1 MGTYTVYYQVTKDN
15 YDTVNGSATVQITPK
30 ELTLNWST
38 DAFTYNGSPQA
49 PTASV
54 EGVIN
59 SDDCTVSVS
68 GAKTDYSD
76 DAYTATATLN
86 GEKAGN
92 YVLPTDNTTTFTI
105 GKKALTIIANNQTIT
120 YGNPIAT
127 GAANATAD
135 GLANGDTLTG
145 VTLTASTSEATA
157 NGKITPSD
165 ATIKRG
171 NTDVTSNY
179 QISYADGTLVISK
192 AVPVVTVPVAN
203 DLTYDGTEQVLIA
216 QGSTTGGTLMYS
228 LDNESWTDDCSL
240 IKGKSA
246 GTYTVYYKVSGNNNY
261 EDVDVSSLD
270 VTIKKKDI
278 TISGIKAN
286 DKTYDAGTAAELDY
300 SDVTYSGIVEGDS
313 LTVTATGTFTD
324 AKAADDK
331 IVKITGI
338 TLGGDSINDY
348 QLAASDQQTKA
359 TATINKKVVG
369 IDWGTDSLTFNG
381 KNQAPTATAT
391 DLVEGDTCAVTVS
404 GEQKNAGN
412 YTATASALS
421 NNNYTLP
428 DDTDIT
434 NKAFTIE
441 PKAVTDSDIVFG
453 HSEGLEAGNYEYTG
467 SEITPTITVTS
478 LLDGDTDKT
487 ELVKNTDYTI
497 SRETSALYVG
507 KHTVRFDFKGNYSGT
522 LYGTWEIVPQTITI
536 TADDMSKI
544 YGESDPDEFMFS
556 VSPSTADVEGI
567 NFTLSR
573 AEGENAGTYAIN
585 VTGPDT
591 IDGCNV
597 TYVPGTFTINK
608 ANVTV
613 KAANKSKIYGDG
625 NPELTASVSGLKN
638 NDAESVIVYNLSCDA
653 VKDSNAGI
661 YAITPSGDAVQ
672 GNYNVNYVDG
682 TLTISK
688 RRLSNT
694 PFVLNNVSF
703 SWDGNDHSPTPVF
716 KGEGYTCIAGTDFE
730 ISGETTANDKGKHT
744 ITLRGIGDNF
754 TGNISLDWYI
764 TSVGDT
770 RVTYNGQEQS
780 LAYEPEEG
788 VSVTFLQDDGE
799 TWTATPPSYKDAG
812 TYEIEYK
819 TKVENPMYPDYST
832 EPTLDVEGTAVLT
845 IEPKELTVTADNKSK
860 IFGKDDPELTF
871 TVEGIVE
878 GETRDDVFTNT
889 TLSRKAGED
898 VGEYDILQGSL
909 AVNSNYTIAFTKGK
923 LTISKEALTGGIFTV
938 KIKSGITETTKIELV
953 EKESGE
959 EIEVPYG
966 SAGWTAEVTS
976 TATGV
981 GDVTIKYYKVNEET
995 GELDELTTG
1004 VPTELGEYVVKLSVA
1019 EGTNYAGTGD
1029 TPLGNDAWKFKI
1041 VKAAFPSDLGDDYWP
1056 TVNNG
1061 TNDEGLKYTGS
1072 NQNLLIAPVQT
1083 TSPEGYTLKYS
1094 TDGENW
1100 SETIPQ
1106 GRNSGEYT
1114 VYAKYVSN
1122 DPTHFEDS
1130 EVKTYTVAIAA
1141 AENINE
1147 KPDETLFEAVYVS
1160 AENATDGEIK
1170 FTDLASSSGSEP
1182 NPGTDYTKFDY
1193 STDNGE
1199 NWNDITDTMSSIS
1212 PLGKGEVLIRTKET
1226 GTGTEE
1232 VKVASEPITL
1242 TIGVKED
1249 QTAPSADSF
1258 TVTKASSD
1266 TAADG
1271 VISGVDDTM
1280 EYSTDGGNTWTSVEE
1295 GKTSIIGL
1303 LGGTTDT
1310 PATVKI
1316 RKKGTNTNNPSPAVD
1331 VTIGV
1336 KTNQNP
1342 PTDVFTFTATKASDN
1357 TSDDGTI
1364 IISDEQGSGTDAGTL
1379 EYSDDN
1385 GDTWTPVASGAT
1397 KIEGLPAGDVKI
1409 RYAGTD
1415 DKNPSEPVIV
1425 TIGTKNANSH
1435 EAGPALTDLTV
1446 TKATD
1451 DETADGT
1458 ITISGYDGT
1467 GDETDKLEYSTDGGT
1482 TWTTVP
1488 DGTNPISVKAGD
1500 VLIRYKG
1507 DADTNPSPATTVPV
1521 GSKTGQ
1527 EPLEADKLKVTH
1539 KTDEATD
1546 DGMISGVDDT
1556 MEYSTDGGQN
1566 WIPVPEGKV
1575 VIDNLPAG
1583 EVQIRYAG
1591 TEDINPSEP
1600 VTVTVGVKTSQ
1611 GTPDTG
1617 KVVAKNAS
1625 KDTSKDGTITGV
1637 DDTMEY
1643 SLDGGKTWTKVPA
1656 GKTSIEG
1663 LPAGDVLLR
1672 YAATNDKNAG
1682 EAIKVKVEVEKTPI
1696 SSGTVTSDGILVLQ
1710 DYPTIVARL
1719 VYEKSNAADDV
1730 EFRWIACETGNPEAW
1745 FEVSPWTKNNEW
1757 LNWTP
1762 DRAGNYVMVCQARVV
1777 GNENSLISEAAGVVY
1792 KIIKNTCQVPYTG
1805 EGGGYLIGFETKGNP
1820 NQSYQYEVL
1829 ILDCTLYAQG
1839 KDAWIYSTGKCGLS
1853 EGNTFWTIWQPKYG
1867 YYWTLFRVYDERGN
1881 LLDEE
1886 CYGFA
1891 NVY

>member
-1 MGTYTVYYQVTKDN
+1 
-15 YDTVNGSATVQITPK
+15 
-30 ELTLNWST
+30 
-38 DAFTYNGSPQA
+38 
-49 PTASV
+49 
-54 EGVIN
+54 
-59 SDDCTVSVS
+59 
-68 GAKTDYSD
+68 
-76 DAYTATATLN
+76 
-86 GEKAGN
+86 
-92 YVLPTDNTTTFTI
+92 
-105 GKKALTIIANNQTIT
+105 
-120 YGNPIAT
+120 
-127 GAANATAD
+127 
-135 GLANGDTLTG
+135 
-145 VTLTASTSEATA
+145 
-157 NGKITPSD
+157 
-165 ATIKRG
+165 
-171 NTDVTSNY
+171 
-179 QISYADGTLVISK
+179 
-192 AVPVVTVPVAN
+192 
-203 DLTYDGTEQVLIA
+203 
-216 QGSTTGGTLMYS
+216 
-228 LDNESWTDDCSL
+228 
-240 IKGKSA
+240 
-246 GTYTVYYKVSGNNNY
+246 
-261 EDVDVSSLD
+261 
-270 VTIKKKDI
+270 
-278 TISGIKAN
+278 
-286 DKTYDAGTAAELDY
+286 
-300 SDVTYSGIVEGDS
+300 
-313 LTVTATGTFTD
+313 
-324 AKAADDK
+324 
-331 IVKITGI
+331 
-338 TLGGDSINDY
+338 
-348 QLAASDQQTKA
+348 
-359 TATINKKVVG
+359 
-369 IDWGTDSLTFNG
+369 
-381 KNQAPTATAT
+381 
-391 DLVEGDTCAVTVS
+391 
-404 GEQKNAGN
+404 
-412 YTATASALS
+412 
-421 NNNYTLP
+421 
-428 DDTDIT
+428 
-434 NKAFTIE
+434 
-441 PKAVTDSDIVFG
+441 
-453 HSEGLEAGNYEYTG
+453 
-467 SEITPTITVTS
+467 
-478 LLDGDTDKT
+478 
-487 ELVKNTDYTI
+487 
-497 SRETSALYVG
+497 
-507 KHTVRFDFKGNYSGT
+507 
-522 LYGTWEIVPQTITI
+522 
-536 TADDMSKI
+536 
-544 YGESDPDEFMFS
+544 
-556 VSPSTADVEGI
+556 
-567 NFTLSR
+567 
-573 AEGENAGTYAIN
+573 
-585 VTGPDT
+585 
-591 IDGCNV
+591 
-597 TYVPGTFTINK
+597 
-608 ANVTV
+608 
-613 KAANKSKIYGDG
+613 
-625 NPELTASVSGLKN
+625 
-638 NDAESVIVYNLSCDA
+638 
-653 VKDSNAGI
+653 
-661 YAITPSGDAVQ
+661 
-672 GNYNVNYVDG
+672 
-682 TLTISK
+682 
-688 RRLSNT
+688 
-694 PFVLNNVSF
+694 
-703 SWDGNDHSPTPVF
+703 
-716 KGEGYTCIAGTDFE
+716 
-730 ISGETTANDKGKHT
+730 
-744 ITLRGIGDNF
+744 
-754 TGNISLDWYI
+754 
-764 TSVGDT
+764 
-770 RVTYNGQEQS
+770 
-780 LAYEPEEG
+780 
-788 VSVTFLQDDGE
+788 
-799 TWTATPPSYKDAG
+799 
-812 TYEIEYK
+812 
-819 TKVENPMYPDYST
+819 MYPDYST

-889 TLSRKAGED
+889 TLSREAGED

-938 KIKSGITETTKIELV
+938 KIKSGTTETTKIELV

-959 EIEVPYG
+959 EIEIPYG

-981 GDVTIKYYKVNEET
+981 GDVTVKYYKVNEET

-1056 TVNNG
+1056 TVNKG

-1083 TSPEGYTLKYS
+1083 TAPEGYTLKYS

-1160 AENATDGEIK
+1160 AENAADGEIK

-1182 NPGTDYTKFDY
+1182 NPGTDYTKFEY

-1295 GKTSIIGL
+1295 GKTSITGL

-1364 IISDEQGSGTDAGTL
+1364 IISDEQGSGTDTGTL

-1507 DADTNPSPATTVPV
+1507 DDDTNPSPSTTVTV
-1521 GSKTGQ
+1521 GTKTNQ
-1527 EPLEADKLKVTH
+1527 AAPDSDKLTVA
-1539 KTDEATD
+1539 KTSGKGKS
-1546 DGMISGVDDT
+1546 DGSISGVDDT
-1556 MEYSTDGGQN
+1556 MEYSTDGGHT
-1566 WIPVPEGKV
+1566 WTKVPAGKKTISGLPV
-1575 VIDNLPAG
+1575 G

-1591 TEDINPSEP
+1591 TNE
-1600 VTVTVGVKTSQ
+1600 
-1611 GTPDTG
+1611 
-1617 KVVAKNAS
+1617 
-1625 KDTSKDGTITGV
+1625 
-1637 DDTMEY
+1637 
-1643 SLDGGKTWTKVPA
+1643 
-1656 GKTSIEG
+1656 
-1663 LPAGDVLLR
+1663 
-1672 YAATNDKNAG
+1672 KNAG
-1682 EAIKVKVEVEKTPI
+1682 EVLKVSVEAKNEEVKPPV
-1696 SSGTVTSDGILVLQ
+1696 SSGTVQSKGIYVEQ
-1710 DYPTIVARL
+1710 DYPSIVAGL
-1719 VYEKSNAADDV
+1719 VYEKSNNADDV
-1730 EFRWIACETGNPEAW
+1730 EFRWIACNEKNPEAW

-1762 DRAGNYVMVCQARVV
+1762 EKAGNYIVVCQARVV
-1777 GNENSLISEAAGVVY
+1777 GNENSLISEATGVVY
-1792 KIIKNTCQVPYTG
+1792 KVIKNICQVPYTG

-1820 NQSYQYEVL
+1820 NQSYRYEVL

-1839 KDAWIYSTGKCGLS
+1839 KDAWIYSTGKCALA
-1853 EGNTFWTIWQPKYG
+1853 EGNTFWTVWQPEYG
-1867 YYWTLFRVYDERGN
+1867 YYWTLYRVYDESGN
-1881 LLDEE
+1881 VLDEE
-1886 CYGFA
+1886 CFGFV